1 MQPTETGFTLIE
13 LLVVVL
19 IIGILSAV
27 ALPQYEKAVEK
38 SRLAEAKTTL
48 KSIVQ
53 AAELYGLA
61 TGEATLYMDRFDIT
75 PPGTRD
81 ENART
86 CSTKNFSY
94 YIDEYA
100 CAANEGGN
108 PGACSIAR
116 ADRIGKNYG
125 IELAGPAYDIVELRG
140 RFSCS
145 STDPQNCIAAGAIK
159 ENDYYF
165 FN

>member
-1 MQPTETGFTLIE
+1 MQKRNEGFTLIE

-27 ALPQYEKAVEK
+27 ALPQYTKAVEK
-38 SRLAEAKTTL
+38 SRIAEAKTTL
-48 KSIVQ
+48 RSIIQ
-53 AAELYGLA
+53 AAELYTLA
-61 TGEATLYMDRFDIT
+61 TGDATLYMENFDIT
-75 PPGTRD
+75 PPGTCD
-81 ENART
+81 AKART

-100 CAANEGGN
+100 CLANEGGN
-108 PGACSIAR
+108 VGACAIAC
-116 ADRIGKNYG
+116 ADRIGKNYSVCLG
-125 IELAGPAYDIVELRG
+125 GPAYDIVRYRG

-145 STDPQNCIAAGAIK
+145 STNTQECIAAGGIK
-159 ENDYYF
+159 DGEDYF